1 MKQIFQSLKN
11 GKTQLIEIPSPSVS
25 SGYLL
30 IKSNKTLISS
40 GTERM
45 LVDFGRSNIIQKGLK
60 QPDKVKKI
68 IEKIS
73 SDGLK
78 PTIDSIFSKLDQP
91 LPLGYCNVGR
101 IIEKGSDDSDFEIND
116 RVVSN
121 GNHSEF
127 VKVPLNLC
135 AKIPD
140 NVSDDEASFT
150 ILGSVALQGIR
161 LVSPTLGETV
171 VVTGLGLIGL

>member
-101 IIEKGSDDSDFEIND
+101 IIE
-116 RVVSN
+116 RVQ
-121 GNHSEF
+121 
-127 VKVPLNLC
+127 
-135 AKIPD
+135 
-140 NVSDDEASFT
+140 T
-150 ILGSVALQGIR
+150 ILILK
-161 LVSPTLGETV
+161 
-171 VVTGLGLIGL
+171 